1 MENEPDALEALT
13 DFLYII
19 PVGLV
24 QFRMDGTILLAN
36 PLAVQ
41 LLLPLIPNNDFT
53 DAFSALAPLAPDLAR
68 RVHAFSHTSGLVL
81 DHLRCDGGTSA
92 EPHTLSLTVHRTY
105 GGLNLAVLEDVTRLE
120 GQERQLE
127 ADRLRFRAIFE
138 HVRDYAIFTVD
149 AQGRIDSWNPSLRR
163 FGGWSA
169 ADVMGKPFDLFF
181 PPEHHDPAELAELLT
196 LATRTGS
203 AEIEGWRI
211 REDGPVFWANSV
223 VTALPDSDGAVR
235 GFVIVS
241 RDMTVRKRMED
252 ELRRLAT
259 TDPLT
264 GASNRRNGLARL
276 AEALRPGAEPP
287 AVMMLDV
294 DHFKLINDQH
304 GHAMG
309 DLVLCSIVLAC
320 RKLLGEGVPVVR
332 WGGEEFLVILPGTGM
347 EAALAMAES
356 IRATL
361 AATPVDAVG
370 GEIRVSVSVGL
381 AMAAPGDTPEAV
393 INRADAALYAAKRG
407 GRNRVELAPPP

>member
-149 AQGRIDSWNPSLRR
+149 AQGKIDSWNPSLRR

-169 ADVMGKPFDLFF
+169 ADVMGKTFDLFF

-276 AEALRPGAEPP
+276 AEALQPGTESS

-294 DHFKLINDQH
+294 DHFKSINDQH

-309 DLVLCSIVLAC
+309 DLVLCSIVLVC
-320 RKLLGEGVPVVR
+320 RKLLGEGVPMVR

-347 EAALAMAES
+347 EAALATAKS
-356 IRATL
+356 IRETL

-370 GEIRVSVSVGL
+370 GEIRITVSLGL
-381 AMAAPGDTPEAV
+381 AMAVPGDTPEAV

-407 GRNRVELAPPP
+407 GRNRVELAPPA